1 MRLRS
6 RLFFVTFLFALLTP
20 AAFAQKR
27 MCPKPPPSPFKH
39 DGQIVTSFD
48 GRSGGMRTTLEHPR
62 ALGKGTDLFYLAATF
77 KHQDPRRPGAPTLD
91 LILVSATPT
100 ARLRAGASPVFVLD
114 GQPRYLNQN
123 VSYRSQS
130 DNKGETLDSARVT
143 LSYADA
149 AALTHARTVVAKI
162 GGVEVELTNNHLEAL
177 REIVSLMAPS
187 PSRWQTADAL
197 GAR

>member
-62 ALGKGTDLFYLAATF
+62 TLGKGTDLFYLAATF
-77 KHQDPRRPGAPTLD
+77 MHQDPRRPGAPTLD

-130 DNKGETLDSARVT
+130 DNKGETLDSARIT

-149 AALTHARTVVAKI
+149 AALTHARTVVARV

-177 REIVSLMAPS
+177 REMVSLMAPS
-187 PSRWQTADAL
+187 PSRWQTADAQ

>member
-6 RLFFVTFLFALLTP
+6 RLFFVTLLFALLTS

-48 GRSGGMRTTLEHPR
+48 GRAGGMRTTLEHPR
-62 ALGKGTDLFYLAATF
+62 MLGKGAELFYLAATF
-77 KHQDPRRPGAPTLD
+77 RHQDPRRPGAPTLD
-91 LILVSATPT
+91 LILVSATPA
-100 ARLRAGASPVFVLD
+100 ARLRAGAAPVFVLD
-114 GQPRYLNQN
+114 GQPRYMNQN

-130 DNKGETLDSARVT
+130 DNRGETLDSARIT

-149 AALTHARTVVAKI
+149 AALTHARTVVARV

-177 REIVSLMAPS
+177 REMVSLMAPS
-187 PSRWQTADAL
+187 PSRWQTADAQ